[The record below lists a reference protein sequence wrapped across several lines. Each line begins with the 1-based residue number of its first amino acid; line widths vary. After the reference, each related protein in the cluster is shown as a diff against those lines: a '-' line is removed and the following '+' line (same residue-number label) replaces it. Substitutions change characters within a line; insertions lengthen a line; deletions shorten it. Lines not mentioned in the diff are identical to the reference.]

1 MASTSRL
8 VPCARPIDVSTS
20 TPDAPVILVTGAA
33 RRIGAAIARALH
45 ADGAR
50 LALHC
55 RHSRAQAEALAAAM
69 NAERA
74 DSARV
79 FVADLADV
87 DALSVL
93 ARAAH
98 AAWGRLDALV
108 NNASSWQATPLATL
122 RPETFDALVAA
133 NLRAPLFLAQACAPL
148 LRDGGCI
155 LNLLDT
161 HARRP
166 VAGFSAYLATKGAL
180 WTLTEALALELAP
193 RLRVVGI
200 APGIM
205 SSEQAQFS
213 AAQLEHE
220 AARIPLGRY
229 GCEEDVAQGARYLLS
244 AQAAYLSGTVLGIDG
259 GLRLG

>member
-1 MASTSRL
+1 M
-8 VPCARPIDVSTS
+8 S

-45 ADGAR
+45 ADGAH

-55 RHSRAQAEALAAAM
+55 RHSRVQADALAAEL
-69 NAERA
+69 NARRA

-79 FVADLADV
+79 FVANLDDV
-87 DALSVL
+87 HALPAL

-98 AAWGRLDALV
+98 GAWGRLDALV

-155 LNLLDT
+155 LNLLDA

-166 VAGFSAYLATKGAL
+166 VSGFSAYLATKGAL
-180 WTLTEALALELAP
+180 WTLTESLALELAP

-205 SSEQAQFS
+205 SAEQAQFS
-213 AAQLEHE
+213 AAQLEQE
-220 AARIPLGRY
+220 AGRIPLRRY
-229 GCEEDVAQGARYLLS
+229 GSEDDVAQGARFLLS
-244 AQAAYLSGTVLGIDG
+244 AGAAYLSGSVLSIDG
-259 GLRLG
+259 GLRIG